1 MSGPNA
7 RFKDQTG
14 SVVKER
20 FKEFIISFT
29 PGGAE
34 KEDQDGTT
42 TMSAMSQFKVSS
54 YSQLLTS
61 MHIDSYSFFSSLII
75 ANPLYTLVFL

>member
-42 TMSAMSQFKVSS
+42 TMSAMSQFKVSPLS
-54 YSQLLTS
+54 PLLLTS
-61 MHIDSYSFFSSLII
+61 MCALIAILSFFPY
-75 ANPLYTLVFL
+75 NH

>member
-42 TMSAMSQFKVSS
+42 TMSAMSQFKVSPLS
-54 YSQLLTS
+54 PLLTS
-61 MHIDSYSFFSSLII
+61 MCALIAILSFFPY
-75 ANPLYTLVFL
+75 NH

>member
-42 TMSAMSQFKVSS
+42 TMSAMSQFKVSHCLS
-54 YSQLLTS
+54 FFYIYILNVILTFFTLILTS
-61 MHIDSYSFFSSLII
+61 SL
-75 ANPLYTLVFL
+75 P